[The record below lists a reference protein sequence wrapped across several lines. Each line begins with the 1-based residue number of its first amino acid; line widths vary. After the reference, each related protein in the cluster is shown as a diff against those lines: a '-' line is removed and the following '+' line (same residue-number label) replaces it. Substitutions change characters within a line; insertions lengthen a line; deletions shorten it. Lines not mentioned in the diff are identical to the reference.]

1 MSNEVSSRKTTLPT
15 ELMFG
20 GVEARV
26 SGSYG
31 DKKPEAALLCVPQLV
46 ARQAAENPDAIALQ
60 SASQVLTYGDLNC
73 QANQLANHL
82 KAMGVGPEKLVG
94 VCLERSP
101 QMVMAALAILK
112 TGGAYLPLDP
122 TFPTE
127 RLDSILQDADA
138 CVLITRSG
146 LPCTLAEGN
155 WRVVDIDLDRSE
167 IAAHPTEPPVV
178 ELRSDHLA
186 YVIFTSGST
195 GRPKGVE
202 ITHRGLC
209 NLISWHWRAFQ
220 VTVTDRASH
229 QAALGFDAAV
239 WEIWPYLTIGASVH
253 MPEEAVRNNPEALC
267 RWLVERKIT
276 ITFVATALAE
286 RMMFLEWPP
295 ETALRILLTGAD
307 TLRHRPPAKLP
318 FTLVNNYGPTECT
331 VVATSAPVAPREYE
345 TGMPSIGRAID
356 NTELYI
362 LDEQMKPVQSGTAG
376 ELYIGGAGVAR
387 GYRNRAEL
395 TEQSFVANPF
405 TSDVARLYRTGDL
418 VRSLPDGE
426 IEFLGRLDEQ
436 IKIRGYRIEPGD
448 IVSALNSH
456 RDVQSS
462 VVIAREDEAG
472 EKRLVAYVIL
482 NGVQQPPTAGAM
494 REHLR
499 KELPDYMVPASFVQ
513 LSSLPLT
520 ANGKTDKSALPVPT
534 GGNSLPDA
542 EFIAPRGIV
551 EERLAAVIGSLLNV
565 DRVGVND
572 NFFLLGGHSLLGTQL
587 LTRVSQNFGVELSL
601 LNLFDHPT
609 LAEMSDQIEKLILEK
624 IVSITEAP
632 QRFVPPLWMEGN
644 PR

>member
-1 MSNEVSSRKTTLPT
+1 
-15 ELMFG
+15 
-20 GVEARV
+20 
-26 SGSYG
+26 
-31 DKKPEAALLCVPQLV
+31 
-46 ARQAAENPDAIALQ
+46 
-60 SASQVLTYGDLNC
+60 
-73 QANQLANHL
+73 
-82 KAMGVGPEKLVG
+82 
-94 VCLERSP
+94 
-101 QMVMAALAILK
+101 
-112 TGGAYLPLDP
+112 
-122 TFPTE
+122 
-127 RLDSILQDADA
+127 
-138 CVLITRSG
+138 
-146 LPCTLAEGN
+146 
-155 WRVVDIDLDRSE
+155 
-167 IAAHPTEPPVV
+167 
-178 ELRSDHLA
+178 
-186 YVIFTSGST
+186 
-195 GRPKGVE
+195 
-202 ITHRGLC
+202 
-209 NLISWHWRAFQ
+209 
-220 VTVTDRASH
+220 
-229 QAALGFDAAV
+229 
-239 WEIWPYLTIGASVH
+239 LTIGASVYI
-253 MPEEAVRNNPEALC
+253 PEETVRNNPEALC
-267 RWLVERKIT
+267 HWLVERKIT

-286 RMMFLEWPP
+286 RMMSLEWPS

-331 VVATSAPVAPREYE
+331 VVATSAPVAPRECKS
-345 TGMPSIGRAID
+345 GRPSIGRAID

-405 TSDVARLYRTGDL
+405 SSDDARLYRTGDL

-436 IKIRGYRIEPGD
+436 IKLRGYRIEPGD

-456 RDVQSS
+456 PDVQSS

-482 NGVQQPPTAGAM
+482 SGVQQPPTAGGM

-499 KELPDYMVPASFVQ
+499 KQLPDYMVPASFVQ
-513 LSSLPLT
+513 LSSFPLT
-520 ANGKTDKSALPVPT
+520 ANGKVDKSALPLPT
-534 GGNSLPDA
+534 DGTSLPDA

-587 LTRVSQNFGVELSL
+587 LTRVSQTFGVELSL

-624 IVSITEAP
+624 IAGITEAP
-632 QRFVPPLWMEGN
+632 QRFVPPVWMEGN

>member
-1 MSNEVSSRKTTLPT
+1 
-15 ELMFG
+15 MFSGVGDPNADSDG
-20 GVEARV
+20 G
-26 SGSYG
+26 
-31 DKKPEAALLCVPQLV
+31 KKSEAALLFVPHLV

-60 SASQVLTYGDLNC
+60 SASQVLTYGDLDR

-82 KAMGVGPEKLVG
+82 IAMGVGPEKLVG
-94 VCLERSP
+94 VYLERSP
-101 QMVMAALAILK
+101 RMVMAALAILK

-122 TFPTE
+122 TFPAE
-127 RLDSILQDADA
+127 RLDSILSDADV
-138 CVLITRSG
+138 CVIITRSG
-146 LPCTLAEGN
+146 MPSRLAAGN
-155 WRVVDIDLDRSE
+155 WLVVDIEVQRLE
-167 IAAHPTEPPVV
+167 IAAHPSEGPVV
-178 ELRSDHLA
+178 ELDSDQLA
-186 YVIFTSGST
+186 YVVFTSGST

-202 ITHRGLC
+202 ITHGGLC
-209 NLISWHWRAFQ
+209 NLITWHWRAFQ
-220 VTVTDRASH
+220 VTAADRASH

-239 WEIWPYLTIGASVH
+239 WEIWPYLTIGACVH
-253 MPEEAVRNNPEALC
+253 IPEEAVRNNPEALC
-267 RWLVERKIT
+267 HWLLEWKIT
-276 ITFVATALAE
+276 ITFLATALAE

-307 TLRHRPPAKLP
+307 TLRHRPSAKLP

-331 VVATSAPVAPREYE
+331 VVATSAPVAPRECKA
-345 TGMPSIGRAID
+345 GRPSIGRAID
-356 NTELYI
+356 NTQLYI
-362 LDEQMKPVQSGTAG
+362 LDEQMKPVRPGNAG

-395 TEQSFVANPF
+395 TRQSFVADPF
-405 TSDVARLYRTGDL
+405 SSNAARLYRTGDL
-418 VRSLPDGE
+418 VRSLADGE

-456 RDVQSS
+456 PDVQSS

-482 NGVQQPPTAGAM
+482 NSAQQPPTAGAI

-499 KELPDYMVPASFVQ
+499 KQLPDYMVPASFVR
-513 LSSLPLT
+513 LLSLPLT
-520 ANGKTDKSALPVPT
+520 ANGKVDKTTLPLPT

-551 EERLAAVIGSLLNV
+551 EVRLAAVIGSLLNV
-565 DRVGVND
+565 ERVGVND
-572 NFFLLGGHSLLGTQL
+572 NFLLLGGHSLLGTQL
-587 LTRVSQNFGVELSL
+587 LTRVSQTFGVELSL

-609 LAEMSDQIEKLILEK
+609 LAEMSQQIEKLILEK
-624 IVSITEAP
+624 IAAMNGAP
-632 QRFVPPLWMEGN
+632 QRFVPPVWMEGN

>member
-1 MSNEVSSRKTTLPT
+1 MRPA

-20 GVEARV
+20 GVEARGV
-26 SGSYG
+26 DSDGEN
-31 DKKPEAALLCVPQLV
+31 KPEAELLFVPQLV
-46 ARQAAENPDAIALQ
+46 ARQAAERPDAIALQ
-60 SASQVLTYGDLNC
+60 SASQLLTYGDLDR

-82 KAMGVGPEKLVG
+82 KALGVGPEKLVG
-94 VCLERSP
+94 VYLDRSP
-101 QMVMAALAILK
+101 QMVMAELAILK

-122 TFPTE
+122 TFPAE
-127 RLDSILQDADA
+127 RLDSMLSDADV
-138 CVLITRSG
+138 CVIITRPGMPS
-146 LPCTLAEGN
+146 PLAKRN
-155 WRVVDIDLDRSE
+155 WRVVDMDLDQSE
-167 IAAHPTEPPVV
+167 IAAHPAEAPVV
-178 ELRSDHLA
+178 ELSSDQLA

-220 VTVTDRASH
+220 VTAADRASH

-253 MPEEAVRNNPEALC
+253 LPQEGVRNNPEALC
-267 RWLVERKIT
+267 HWLVERKIT

-286 RMMFLEWPP
+286 RMMFLPWPS

-307 TLRHRPPAKLP
+307 TLRHRPSAKLP

-331 VVATSAPVAPREYE
+331 VVATSAPVAPGEFKADR
-345 TGMPSIGRAID
+345 PSIGRAID
-356 NTELYI
+356 NTRLYI

-376 ELYIGGAGVAR
+376 ELYVGGAGVAR

-395 TEQSFVANPF
+395 TEQSFVAHPF
-405 TSDVARLYRTGDL
+405 SSEAGRLYRTGDL

-426 IEFLGRLDEQ
+426 IEFVGRLDEQ

-448 IVSALNSH
+448 IVSALNAH
-456 RDVQSS
+456 PDVQSS
-462 VVIAREDEAG
+462 VVVAGEDEAG

-482 NGVQQPPTAGAM
+482 NSVQPPTAGAL
-494 REHLR
+494 RDHLR
-499 KELPDYMVPASFVQ
+499 KQLPDYMVPASFVQ

-520 ANGKTDKSALPVPT
+520 ANGKVDKSALPLPT

-587 LTRVSQNFGVELSL
+587 LTRVNQTFGVELSL

-609 LAEMSDQIEKLILEK
+609 LAEMSEQIEKLILEK
-624 IVSITEAP
+624 IAGITEVP